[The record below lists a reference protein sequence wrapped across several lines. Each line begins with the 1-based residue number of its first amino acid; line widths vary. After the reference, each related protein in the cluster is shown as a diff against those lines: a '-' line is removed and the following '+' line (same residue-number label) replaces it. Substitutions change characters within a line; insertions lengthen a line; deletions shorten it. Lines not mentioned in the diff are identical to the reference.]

1 MISLGEGV
9 LWLGQGRLNPARRPE
24 WYAIGRRYG
33 GRGADCRL
41 SGMRWMVANWL
52 LDNATSASW
61 NVI

>member
-9 LWLGQGRLNPARRPE
+9 PWLWPGRLNPAGRAE

-33 GRGADCRL
+33 GRRADGRL
-41 SGMRWMVANWL
+41 SGRRWMLANWL
-52 LDNATSASW
+52 LGIATLASR